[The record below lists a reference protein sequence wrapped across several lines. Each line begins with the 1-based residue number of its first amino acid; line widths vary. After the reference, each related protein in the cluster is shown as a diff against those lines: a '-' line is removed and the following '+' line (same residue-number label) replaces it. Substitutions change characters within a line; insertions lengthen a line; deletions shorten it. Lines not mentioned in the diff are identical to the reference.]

1 MAKEAVQQHD
11 ENAKPGLDELSRVV
25 NDMLSAASGTAEG
38 TGRDPGLLIT
48 TEDVRQIRRYVN
60 TGLALPADPQQI
72 KHLLGNYESDI
83 VGLKSED
90 IVRLYLS
97 IRAHAGSWAVLENDM
112 RAVGS
117 DLHVFSGNLI
127 GTVQETV
134 DYIKSLDAWRT
145 LNLEDLTPGQVEQM
159 PPASLEEGDR
169 KKMPGLLALVHE
181 LSLHVEAHS
190 ASTLRVR
197 DGVAAFKGTL
207 REAIAPEVALKIR
220 LTDAA
225 QVSGDITWLK
235 DEISKLN
242 ERIEQKIR
250 EYEQYSKYKWVGW
263 WWGPI
268 GGAVSL
274 SIYGPKAA
282 AVLKEKNALVE
293 QKSAR
298 ENQVRQLD
306 TFIADLHRLETSLQD
321 LKIRID
327 GAISSTGELE
337 SLWSLLKELVDSSAR
352 QLETLDNVRLLVIFV
367 SRFKNMIS
375 HWQGIQKHA
384 LGLLTAFNKAL
395 SESRR

>member
-1 MAKEAVQQHD
+1 MAKETLQQLNED
-11 ENAKPGLDELSRVV
+11 SKPGLDELSRVA
-25 NDMLSAASGTAEG
+25 NDVFSAASGTAEG

-48 TEDVRQIRRYVN
+48 TEDVRKIRRYVD
-60 TGLALPADPQQI
+60 TGLALPTDPQQI

-97 IRAHAGSWAVLENDM
+97 IRAHAGSWSVLENDM

-145 LNLEDLTPGQVEQM
+145 LDLEGLTPEQVEQM

-169 KKMPGLLALVHE
+169 KKMPGLLALVDE
-181 LSLHVEAHS
+181 LRLHIKAHS

-197 DGVAAFKGTL
+197 DGVAVFKGTL
-207 REAIAPEVALKIR
+207 REGIAPEVALKIR

-225 QVSGDITWLK
+225 QSSGDIAGLK
-235 DEISKLN
+235 DEINTLN

-268 GGAVSL
+268 GGAISL

-293 QKSAR
+293 QKSALQ
-298 ENQVRQLD
+298 NQLRQLD
-306 TFIADLHRLETSLQD
+306 TFIADMHTLETSLQD

-337 SLWSLLKELVDSSAR
+337 SLWVLLKDLVDSSAR
-352 QLETLDNVRLLVIFV
+352 HLETLDNVRLLVIFV

-375 HWQGIQKHA
+375 HWQDIQKHA
-384 LGLLTAFNKAL
+384 LDLLTAFNKAL